1 MKPPQTIDCHAAA
14 TRLYEYLDGELTADV
29 EAAVRAHLADCAVCF
44 KLFEFEQAYLAFL
57 RARTQA
63 RAAPDH
69 LRRQVFERV
78 LYDKDRTES
87 E

>member
-44 KLFEFEQAYLAFL
+44 KLLEFEQAYLAFL
-57 RARTQA
+57 RARTRA